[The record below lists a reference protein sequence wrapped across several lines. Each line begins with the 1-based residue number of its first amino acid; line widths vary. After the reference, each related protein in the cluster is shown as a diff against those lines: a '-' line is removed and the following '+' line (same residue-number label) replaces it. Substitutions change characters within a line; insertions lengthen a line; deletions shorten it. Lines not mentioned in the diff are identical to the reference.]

1 MNNKKEMIKF
11 KDVTATYKNG
21 SGIFNINFQMN
32 ASEMI
37 FLMGPTGSGKST
49 LLKTIYKELNIESGE
64 IFIDNKSISDLKG
77 TEIALLRRN
86 IGMIFQD
93 FRLLND
99 RTVFENISL
108 PLKIDQYSKSEIK
121 DKTFEII
128 EAVGLS
134 GKDCRYPDE
143 LSGGE
148 QQRVSIARA
157 IVREPKVLLADEPTG
172 NLDPNISMEIL
183 ELLEM
188 ATDYGASVIMC
199 THNYPLIKYKKRK
212 FLELDKGKVRE

>member
-1 MNNKKEMIKF
+1 MIRF
-11 KDVTATYKNG
+11 EDVTATYKNG
-21 SGIFNINFQMN
+21 SGIYDINFEVKK
-32 ASEMI
+32 SELI

-49 LLKTIYKELNIESGE
+49 VLKTIYKELDIDDGKILIDGKNIS
-64 IFIDNKSISDLKG
+64 SLKKKE
-77 TEIALLRRN
+77 TYKLRRN
-86 IGMIFQD
+86 VGVIFQD
-93 FRLLND
+93 FRLIKD

-108 PLKIDQYSKSEIK
+108 PLVIENYSKKEVLER
-121 DKTFEII
+121 TFDIVNI
-128 EAVGLS
+128 VGLS
-134 GKDCRYPDE
+134 GKEKRYPDE

-157 IVREPKVLLADEPTG
+157 IVKEPKVLLADEPTG

-188 ATDYGASVIMC
+188 ATDNGTAVIMC

-212 FLELDKGKVRE
+212 FLELDNGRLQ

>member
-1 MNNKKEMIKF
+1 MIRF
-11 KDVTATYKNG
+11 EDVTATYKNG
-21 SGIFNINFQMN
+21 SGIYDINFEVKK
-32 ASEMI
+32 SELI

-49 LLKTIYKELNIESGE
+49 VLKTIYKELDIDDGKILIDGKNIS
-64 IFIDNKSISDLKG
+64 SLKKKE
-77 TEIALLRRN
+77 TYKLRRN
-86 IGMIFQD
+86 VGVIFQD
-93 FRLLND
+93 FRLIKD

-108 PLKIDQYSKSEIK
+108 PLVIENYSKKEVLER
-121 DKTFEII
+121 TFDIVNI
-128 EAVGLS
+128 VGLS
-134 GKDCRYPDE
+134 GKEKRYPDE

-157 IVREPKVLLADEPTG
+157 IVTEPKVLLADEPTG

-188 ATDYGASVIMC
+188 ATDNGTAVIMC

-212 FLELDKGKVRE
+212 FLELDNGRLQ

>member
-1 MNNKKEMIKF
+1 MIKF
-11 KDVTATYKNG
+11 ENVTSVYRNG
-21 SGIFNINFQMN
+21 SGIFNLSFEIK
-32 ASEMI
+32 SSDLV

-49 LLKTIYKELNIESGE
+49 VLKTIYRELDIDNGK
-64 IFIDNKSISDLKG
+64 IFIDNQDINQYGNNKLYI
-77 TEIALLRRN
+77 LRRS

-99 RTVFENISL
+99 RSIYDNVAL
-108 PLKIDQYSKSEIK
+108 PLLIENYSKRDIK
-121 DKTFEII
+121 DKVYDILNV
-128 EAVGLS
+128 VGLNS
-134 GKDCRYPDE
+134 KEKRYPDE

-157 IVREPKVLLADEPTG
+157 IIKDPKILLADEPTG

-188 ATDYGASVIMC
+188 ASDNGATVIMC
-199 THNYPLIKYKKRK
+199 THNYPLIKYKKRR
-212 FLELDKGKVRE
+212 FLELKDGRIQ